1 MFCNPPYGRA
11 IADWVR
17 KGYEESRKPGTT
29 VVMLIPSRT
38 DTAYFHDWI
47 FGKAS
52 EVRFLRGR
60 LKFTDEDGNGEDAA
74 PFPSAVIVWRSP
86 ENTGREFATW
96 HIQKYQSQRGHCFA
110 GSDKEENMDGITKQ
124 TRRQSYDGIRT
135 RSGERCKLIL
145 ETLGNRSMTVEEITD
160 ELVAAGHL
168 KYYDRNFVAP
178 RLTELKGAGVL
189 EVVGKKPSKRT
200 GKNTAVWAAVRR

>member
-1 MFCNPPYGRA
+1 
-11 IADWVR
+11 
-17 KGYEESRKPGTT
+17 
-29 VVMLIPSRT
+29 
-38 DTAYFHDWI
+38 
-47 FGKAS
+47 
-52 EVRFLRGR
+52 
-60 LKFTDEDGNGEDAA
+60 
-74 PFPSAVIVWRSP
+74 
-86 ENTGREFATW
+86 
-96 HIQKYQSQRGHCFA
+96 
-110 GSDKEENMDGITKQ
+110 MDGITKQ

-200 GKNTAVWAAVRR
+200 GKNTAVWAAVSPMVRSQVDDAKKFEEKQCNYTVPAVKRQHLPKPCLFQF

>member
-1 MFCNPPYGRA
+1 
-11 IADWVR
+11 
-17 KGYEESRKPGTT
+17 
-29 VVMLIPSRT
+29 
-38 DTAYFHDWI
+38 
-47 FGKAS
+47 
-52 EVRFLRGR
+52 
-60 LKFTDEDGNGEDAA
+60 
-74 PFPSAVIVWRSP
+74 
-86 ENTGREFATW
+86 
-96 HIQKYQSQRGHCFA
+96 
-110 GSDKEENMDGITKQ
+110 MDGITKQ

-135 RSGERCKLIL
+135 RQRRALQLIL
-145 ETLGNRSMTVEEITD
+145 ETLGNRSMTRWKKSAD

>member
-1 MFCNPPYGRA
+1 MN
-11 IADWVR
+11 
-17 KGYEESRKPGTT
+17 
-29 VVMLIPSRT
+29 
-38 DTAYFHDWI
+38 
-47 FGKAS
+47 
-52 EVRFLRGR
+52 
-60 LKFTDEDGNGEDAA
+60 
-74 PFPSAVIVWRSP
+74 
-86 ENTGREFATW
+86 
-96 HIQKYQSQRGHCFA
+96 
-110 GSDKEENMDGITKQ
+110 GITKQ

-189 EVVGKKPSKRT
+189 EVVGKKPKKAEST
-200 GKNTAVWAAVRR
+200 GKDQPRSSRRRSLRREAQRGTHAGG

>member
-1 MFCNPPYGRA
+1 MN
-11 IADWVR
+11 
-17 KGYEESRKPGTT
+17 
-29 VVMLIPSRT
+29 
-38 DTAYFHDWI
+38 
-47 FGKAS
+47 
-52 EVRFLRGR
+52 
-60 LKFTDEDGNGEDAA
+60 
-74 PFPSAVIVWRSP
+74 
-86 ENTGREFATW
+86 
-96 HIQKYQSQRGHCFA
+96 
-110 GSDKEENMDGITKQ
+110 GITKQ

-189 EVVGKKPSKRT
+189 EVSGGGQCKELPHRST
-200 GKNTAVWAAVRR
+200 GRRSGSRKNHDHCIMWPT

>member
-1 MFCNPPYGRA
+1 MN
-11 IADWVR
+11 
-17 KGYEESRKPGTT
+17 
-29 VVMLIPSRT
+29 
-38 DTAYFHDWI
+38 
-47 FGKAS
+47 
-52 EVRFLRGR
+52 
-60 LKFTDEDGNGEDAA
+60 
-74 PFPSAVIVWRSP
+74 
-86 ENTGREFATW
+86 
-96 HIQKYQSQRGHCFA
+96 
-110 GSDKEENMDGITKQ
+110 GITKQ

-189 EVVGKKPSKRT
+189 EVSGGGQCEELPRQSA
-200 GKNTAVWAAVRR
+200 GRRSGSRENHDHCIMWPT

>member
-1 MFCNPPYGRA
+1 
-11 IADWVR
+11 
-17 KGYEESRKPGTT
+17 
-29 VVMLIPSRT
+29 
-38 DTAYFHDWI
+38 
-47 FGKAS
+47 
-52 EVRFLRGR
+52 
-60 LKFTDEDGNGEDAA
+60 
-74 PFPSAVIVWRSP
+74 
-86 ENTGREFATW
+86 
-96 HIQKYQSQRGHCFA
+96 
-110 GSDKEENMDGITKQ
+110 MDGITKQ

-145 ETLGNRSMTVEEITD
+145 ETLGNRSMTV

>member
-1 MFCNPPYGRA
+1 MNNENKPSVIAELTAALASMAERA
-11 IADWVR
+11 VAAEAEAEQYKKRSGEW
-17 KGYEESRKPGTT
+17 YQ
-29 VVMLIPSRT
+29 
-38 DTAYFHDWI
+38 F
-47 FGKAS
+47 
-52 EVRFLRGR
+52 
-60 LKFTDEDGNGEDAA
+60 FT
-74 PFPSAVIVWRSP
+74 S
-86 ENTGREFATW
+86 
-96 HIQKYQSQRGHCFA
+96 K
-110 GSDKEENMDGITKQ
+110 DKELRDTQAELQKARKALETMDGITKQ
-124 TRRQSYDGIRT
+124 TRRKSYDGIRT

>member
-1 MFCNPPYGRA
+1 MN
-11 IADWVR
+11 
-17 KGYEESRKPGTT
+17 
-29 VVMLIPSRT
+29 
-38 DTAYFHDWI
+38 
-47 FGKAS
+47 
-52 EVRFLRGR
+52 
-60 LKFTDEDGNGEDAA
+60 
-74 PFPSAVIVWRSP
+74 
-86 ENTGREFATW
+86 
-96 HIQKYQSQRGHCFA
+96 
-110 GSDKEENMDGITKQ
+110 GITKQ

-145 ETLGNRSMTVEEITD
+145 ETLGNRSMIVEEITD

>member
-1 MFCNPPYGRA
+1 MN
-11 IADWVR
+11 
-17 KGYEESRKPGTT
+17 
-29 VVMLIPSRT
+29 
-38 DTAYFHDWI
+38 
-47 FGKAS
+47 
-52 EVRFLRGR
+52 
-60 LKFTDEDGNGEDAA
+60 
-74 PFPSAVIVWRSP
+74 
-86 ENTGREFATW
+86 
-96 HIQKYQSQRGHCFA
+96 
-110 GSDKEENMDGITKQ
+110 GITKQ

-189 EVVGKKPSKRT
+189 EVVGKET
-200 GKNTAVWAAVRR
+200 E

>member
-1 MFCNPPYGRA
+1 MN
-11 IADWVR
+11 
-17 KGYEESRKPGTT
+17 
-29 VVMLIPSRT
+29 
-38 DTAYFHDWI
+38 
-47 FGKAS
+47 
-52 EVRFLRGR
+52 
-60 LKFTDEDGNGEDAA
+60 
-74 PFPSAVIVWRSP
+74 
-86 ENTGREFATW
+86 
-96 HIQKYQSQRGHCFA
+96 
-110 GSDKEENMDGITKQ
+110 GITKQ

-200 GKNTAVWAAVRR
+200 GKNTAGKPLDLKNRGKQAPAAAAELVPGRDYDPDTGEVYETAGQPTDDRQTTGGRNNMKVVKIAPAKEA